1 MRVAALVVGA
11 LVLASCATDVDVAS
25 EQRWGIGSTPGPGE
39 FSSSGPPSPPLTSPP
54 LTSPPLTPPPV
65 TPPPVTAPAT
75 TEPQHSQNR
84 DPRAQSLLLVD
95 GDVPDWTIGE
105 PRVNGGDSYG
115 RSNCPQVDLVRTVDA
130 PQRIETEGRSGR
142 HQFYSMVIDTGSEDE
157 AIAIIDAASAAAQAC
172 PEFSDRGRP
181 GWLELLDVPD
191 GEWDAAGLVIASGG
205 QPVLIGYWRSGQTIV
220 KLRVLGPDAYEAF
233 AVLAEVVALKLS
245 AASDPGGV
253 PTATSVPEFDD
264 SEDSDVGWE
273 SHPLASMI
281 LVASDLGGPWTR
293 FGVTI
298 DPPLPSGAAVICG
311 LEIPGQGS
319 GLSAMFETDD
329 GESTVQQSVIEAG
342 PTLAREWID
351 FYELLGSCV
360 DSEDSVFRTTY
371 ESVPTAPDRVA
382 GADEVVTLRV
392 VLFDEA
398 GGVESVSLVGVV
410 RVGDVIAQIVVTTS
424 GAEYVAGAPVV
435 ASAVDEVTRLLELSL
450 D

>member
-39 FSSSGPPSPPLTSPP
+39 FSSSGPPSPP

-130 PQRIETEGRSGR
+130 HQRIETEGRSGSER
-142 HQFYSMVIDTGSEDE
+142 FYSMVIDTGSEDE
-157 AIAIIDAASAAAQAC
+157 AIAIIDAASTAAQTC
-172 PEFSDRGRP
+172 PEFSDRGGP
-181 GWLELLDVPD
+181 GWLEPLDVPD
-191 GEWDAAGLVIASGG
+191 GGWDAAGLVIATGG
-205 QPVLIGYWRSGQTIV
+205 EPVLIGYWRSGQTIV

-245 AASDPGGV
+245 AAGDPGGTT
-253 PTATSVPEFDD
+253 TATSVPEFDD
-264 SEDSDVGWE
+264 SEYSDVGWE
-273 SHPLASMI
+273 SHPLAWMI
-281 LVASDLGGPWTR
+281 LVASDLEGPWTR

-298 DPPLPSGAAVICG
+298 DPPLPRGAAVICG

-351 FYELLGSCV
+351 FYALLGSCG

-371 ESVPTAPDRVA
+371 ESVSITPDRVA
-382 GADEVVTLRV
+382 GADEIVMLRA
-392 VLFDEA
+392 VLFDLH
-398 GGVESVSLVGVV
+398 GGVETVSLVGMVSA
-410 RVGDVIAQIVVTTS
+410 GDAIAQTVVTRE
-424 GAEYVAGAPVV
+424 GDEFDVGAPVT
-435 ASAVDEVTRLLELSL
+435 ASAVDEVARLLELSL

>member
-1 MRVAALVVGA
+1 MKVAALVVGA

-39 FSSSGPPSPPLTSPP
+39 FSGGQP
-54 LTSPPLTPPPV
+54 SPPLTPPPL
-65 TPPPVTAPAT
+65 TPPPLTPPPVAAHLVTAPAT

-105 PRVNGGDSYG
+105 PRVNGSDSYG
-115 RSNCPQVDLVRTVDA
+115 KSNCPQVDLVRTVDA
-130 PQRIETEGRSGR
+130 HQRIETEGRSGR
-142 HQFYSMVIDTGSEDE
+142 NQFYSMVIDTGSEDE
-157 AIAIIDAASAAAQAC
+157 AIAIIDAASTAAPAC
-172 PEFSDRGRP
+172 AEFSDRGGP

-191 GEWDAAGLVIASGG
+191 GGWDAAGLVIASGG
-205 QPVLIGYWRSGQTIV
+205 EPVLIGYWRSGQTIV

-233 AVLAEVVALKLS
+233 AVLAEAVALKLS
-245 AASDPGGV
+245 AASEPGGL
-253 PTATSVPEFDD
+253 PRATSVPEFDD
-264 SEDSDVGWE
+264 SEYSDVGWE
-273 SHPLASMI
+273 SQALASMI

-298 DPPLPSGAAVICG
+298 DPPMPRGAAVICG
-311 LEIPGQGS
+311 LETPDQGS

-329 GESTVQQSVIEAG
+329 GESTVQQSVVEAG

-351 FYELLGSCV
+351 FYAQLFLCG

-371 ESVPTAPDRVA
+371 ESVPIVPDRVA
-382 GADEVVTLRV
+382 GADEVVMLRV
-392 VLFDEA
+392 VLFDGA
-398 GGVESVSLVGVV
+398 GGVEAVSLVGIV

-424 GAEYVAGAPVV
+424 GAEYVVGAPVI
-435 ASAVDEVTRLLELSL
+435 ASAVDEVTRLLLLSL